1 MNHLLIWELIDAKDN
16 LSIQVHPSDEYALKN
31 ENSFGKTEMWHI
43 LSSDPGCGIY
53 VGFKNDENILLNHL
67 YFFDDENRFN

>member
-1 MNHLLIWELIDAKDN
+1 
-16 LSIQVHPSDEYALKN
+16 
-31 ENSFGKTEMWHI
+31 MWHI